1 MQKFG
6 SDKGG
11 WHDFDGKQGWHNY
24 TETYEELFA
33 SRRMEPLRVFEVGL
47 GTNNTDVPS
56 SMGSGGKP
64 GASLRGWAEYFPN
77 AQIFGA
83 DVDTRILFEEPRIK
97 TYFVDQTKPYTIKS
111 LWNNPELE
119 EGFDIIIDDG
129 LHHHFANRTFFEHS
143 IHKLK
148 PGGYYIVEDL
158 IDTRQFEN
166 WGHGSRVVS
175 LAHENNSYD
184 NNLLIIGPHGDA
196 VRP

>member
-11 WHDFDGKQGWHNY
+11 DHHNY
-24 TETYEELFA
+24 TETYKELFE

-47 GTNNTDVPS
+47 GTNHTDVPS
-56 SMGSGGKP
+56 NMGPDGKP

-83 DVDTRILFEEPRIK
+83 DVDSRVLFEEPRIK
-97 TYFVDQTKPYTIKS
+97 TYFVDQTKPDTIRS
-111 LWNNPELE
+111 LWNNAELE

-129 LHHHFANRTFFEHS
+129 LHTYAANKTFFDNS
-143 IHKLK
+143 FHKLK

-158 IDTRQFEN
+158 APVEMFRN
-166 WGHGSRVVS
+166 WGHGSRIVS
-175 LAHENNSYD
+175 LAHEKNTYD
-184 NNLLIIGPHGDA
+184 NHLLIIGPPGEA
-196 VRP
+196 VSP